1 MKENKKTKT
10 RGEKLYE
17 QLSYSK
23 KSAYEQMGS
32 EKYEAVQSYCEDYKA
47 FLDHAKTEREAVVE
61 SVRFLEA
68 RGFVRYELG
77 DKIKKGGNYYLN
89 NRGKS
94 LIVFHVGSESPEKGV
109 RLSAAHIDSP
119 RLDLKPHPLY
129 EETGLGYFKTHYYGG
144 IRKYQWTTMPL
155 ALHGVVTKKNGEN
168 VPVLI
173 GEDEGDPVFVI
184 TDLLPHLAKEQNTKT
199 LANAFPAENLNILI
213 ASSPFVEDDGKPMK
227 GDHAIV
233 TLILSILN
241 EKYGMDESDFMSA
254 ELCAVPAGR
263 SVDVGLDRWLIGA
276 YGHDDHV
283 CAYPALT
290 AFADALPSK
299 HTLMCILADKE
310 ETGSDGV
317 SGMQCVLLD
326 DLIEEIAK
334 FSDVSSSVIRAHSS
348 CVSAD
353 VTAGFDPLYAEAFEK
368 RNAALMGC
376 GVAVSKYG
384 GSGGKYSTNDA
395 PSEFCARI
403 RRMFDEAGVVWQTAE
418 LGKTDLGGGGTV
430 AKFISRINID
440 TIDIGV
446 PVLSMHAPFEIVSKM
461 DVYAAY
467 EGFKAFYTA
476 E

>member
-1 MKENKKTKT
+1 MTYN
-10 RGEKLYE
+10 
-17 QLSYSK
+17 
-23 KSAYEQMGS
+23 
-32 EKYEAVQSYCEDYKA
+32 
-47 FLDHAKTEREAVVE
+47 
-61 SVRFLEA
+61 
-68 RGFVRYELG
+68 
-77 DKIKKGGNYYLN
+77 
-89 NRGKS
+89 
-94 LIVFHVGSESPEKGV
+94 
-109 RLSAAHIDSP
+109 AAS
-119 RLDLKPHPLY
+119 
-129 EETGLGYFKTHYYGG
+129 
-144 IRKYQWTTMPL
+144 
-155 ALHGVVTKKNGEN
+155 
-168 VPVLI
+168 
-173 GEDEGDPVFVI
+173 
-184 TDLLPHLAKEQNTKT
+184 
-199 LANAFPAENLNILI
+199 
-213 ASSPFVEDDGKPMK
+213 
-227 GDHAIV
+227 
-233 TLILSILN
+233 
-241 EKYGMDESDFMSA
+241 
-254 ELCAVPAGR
+254 
-263 SVDVGLDRWLIGA
+263 
-276 YGHDDHV
+276 
-283 CAYPALT
+283 LT

-334 FSDVSSSVIRAHSS
+334 FSGVSSSVIRAHSS

-403 RRMFDEAGVVWQTAE
+403 RRVFDEAGVVWQTAE